1 MKSHIKTAGISAI
14 KWSFFLSVIFIIIPI
29 IMALLAGG
37 RDDLGGFAG
46 KRMVLGIGAFP
57 IVFIGLWV
65 WGIISKK
72 EPMTNIGFRKE
83 KDNNMSGNKKTDKLK
98 NSIIENEFYKIAW
111 DEIENNKTKQALWSK
126 SFADSDGD
134 ENKTKAKYIN
144 LRVEELKIEKTKII
158 PNHEKSKITKNDTEV
173 SNSRNTDEPIINKKK
188 SPTLNK
194 TSPPSIF
201 NGGYGLKI
209 TFWLFAVIPFVVFF
223 GLIVNFPEIG
233 KKAVQAIAIVWAL
246 HETILLRSL
255 WLAMR
260 RYKGDNIWKLF
271 TLAYIILFLLW
282 LVISIIPSSIEG
294 YNRLYN

>member
-1 MKSHIKTAGISAI
+1 
-14 KWSFFLSVIFIIIPI
+14 
-29 IMALLAGG
+29 
-37 RDDLGGFAG
+37 
-46 KRMVLGIGAFP
+46 
-57 IVFIGLWV
+57 
-65 WGIISKK
+65 
-72 EPMTNIGFRKE
+72 MTNIGFRKE